1 MEYCPHRPW
10 DLKIAL
16 ENQVPGHH
24 EYCYNE
30 VVIDANV
37 YNASLPKSLDAIFY
51 PKAAAA
57 DEIAR
62 ATEAHTKVTA
72 FYGLSASALPLL
84 SLDVYAKETPF
95 ECVVC

>member
-1 MEYCPHRPW
+1 MGPRLSPPR
-10 DLKIAL
+10 AL
-16 ENQVPGHH
+16 LLPSCSRED
-24 EYCYNE
+24 NE
-30 VVIDANV
+30 IVIDANV
-37 YNASLPKSLDAIFY
+37 YNASLPKALDAIFY

-62 ATEAHTKVTA
+62 ATQAHTKVTA